1 MFIPDISGRHTN
13 ILDNLLNRMEQ
24 YANNLETLIG
34 ERTQLLLQEQKKT
47 EQLLLQILPRY
58 VKCSFMF
65 LIPAEVSSTDIHI
78 IYIEVL

>member
-1 MFIPDISGRHTN
+1 MYLLFDTSGRHTN

-24 YANNLETLIG
+24 YANNLESLIA

-58 VKCSFMF
+58 VKCS
-65 LIPAEVSSTDIHI
+65 ST
-78 IYIEVL
+78 